1 MTTPKTLKFKG
12 ADYQLVPKQA
22 YVNQYIGT
30 HLESAINQM
39 VKAVELLSTTTRMYQ
54 ARELLYN
61 TIGSAQGTIEMALK
75 DARYSLELFNEP
87 EDNYDDEPAG
97 NEPPVDPDAPDDPDD
112 EGVDDRYYR
121 D

>member
-1 MTTPKTLKFKG
+1 MMPKTLKFKG
-12 ADYQLVPKQA
+12 ADYQLVPRRA

-39 VKAVELLSTTTRMYQ
+39 VKAVELLDTTTRMYRS
-54 ARELLYN
+54 RELLYN
-61 TIGSAQGTIEMALK
+61 TIGGAQATIERALK
-75 DARYSLELFNEP
+75 DARYSLELFREP

-97 NEPPVDPDAPDDPDD
+97 NEPPGDPDDPDA
-112 EGVDDRYYR
+112 EGVDDRYHR